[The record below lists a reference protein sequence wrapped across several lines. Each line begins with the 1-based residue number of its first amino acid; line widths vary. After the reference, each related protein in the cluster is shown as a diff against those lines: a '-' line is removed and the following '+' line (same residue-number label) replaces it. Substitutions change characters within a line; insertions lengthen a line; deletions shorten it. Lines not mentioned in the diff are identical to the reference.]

1 MKKVRTLTN
10 SSAATVTDIT
20 STYGVITSPTY
31 GGYNTTDWVI
41 TTSPTAT
48 YPMLAVDWLATQVPL
63 LTDEELIGLKNRL
76 IEEAS
81 KRNISLFDKVTLD
94 I

>member
-1 MKKVRTLTN
+1 MAQ
-10 SSAATVTDIT
+10 SVTSGYVQGVIT
-20 STYGVITSPTY
+20 TQGVITSPTY
-31 GGYNTTDWVI
+31 GGYNTSNWAFNTNPV
-41 TTSPTAT
+41 SSEPT
-48 YPMLAVDWLATQVPL
+48 MAVDWLATQVPL
-63 LTDEELIGLKNRL
+63 LTDEELIGLKNKL

>member
-48 YPMLAVDWLATQVPL
+48 GPRLATQVPL